1 MAGAPSSGGSV
12 AARALAAADFSAL
25 GARFQAAGLKV
36 ALPAPGMLHIT
47 RGLDARCASVLLSVG
62 VHGDETAPIELLAPL
77 LDALARQP
85 DALAV
90 DLMLCVGN
98 PEAIRA
104 GRRFI
109 DADLNRMFRA
119 GRGALAG
126 AVEAARADAIQ
137 AATARFFAAAGP
149 LRWHL
154 DLHAA
159 IRPSLYPRFAI
170 VPELIA
176 PEPKAALFDWL
187 AAAAIGA
194 IIVNPRSAGTYS
206 YYTAEHCG
214 AAAATLELGQVGA
227 LGQNDASLFAA
238 VGPALDGLLRGAA
251 PETGA
256 PCGAPQ
262 VFRVVR
268 EIIKTSDAFRFAF
281 GRDMQNFSALPAG
294 AVIATDG
301 GTVHTV
307 QYAEERVVFPNPD
320 VRVGLRAALMVV
332 RQS

>member
-1 MAGAPSSGGSV
+1 MDSKNGA

-25 GARFQAAGLKV
+25 GARFTGAGLKV
-36 ALPAPGMLHIT
+36 ALPAPGMLHIA
-47 RGLDARCASVLLSVG
+47 RAFDARRPSVLLSVG

-98 PEAIRA
+98 PDAIRA

-109 DADLNRMFRA
+109 DADLNRMFRV

-137 AATARFFAAAGP
+137 AATARFFGAAGP

-227 LGQNDASLFAA
+227 LGQNDASLVAA
-238 VGPALDGLLRGAA
+238 VGPALDGLLRGVPAA
-251 PETGA
+251 AARRA
-256 PCGAPQ
+256 PH
-262 VFRVVR
+262 VFRVAR
-268 EIIKTSDAFRFAF
+268 EIIKTSDAFRLAF
-281 GRDMQNFSALPAG
+281 GRDTHNFSVLPAG

-301 GTVHTV
+301 ATVHTV